1 MSPLARSGLWRIEN
15 GLAETDPFNL
25 EHEFLSEIVEIAVE
39 WDQLD
44 VSNLQCFERLIRR
57 LQVREEVQRLKIEEK
72 RYKDGDSASLLA
84 CEHFSGRARM
94 AGGAIVCP
102 LLLTY
107 VAKKVGEEAELVKQ
121 QRKAA
126 DAKNNR
132 GKK

>member
-1 MSPLARSGLWRIEN
+1 M
-15 GLAETDPFNL
+15 
-25 EHEFLSEIVEIAVE
+25 
-39 WDQLD
+39 
-44 VSNLQCFERLIRR
+44 
-57 LQVREEVQRLKIEEK
+57 REEVQRLKIEEK

-126 DAKNNR
+126 DAKNSR